1 MMGSFCHDLSP
12 GQTRLGIVS
21 SLMQT
26 RSDNVESRRRNKQT
40 SVDKSKSLRF
50 LLPMHRLLS
59 QDRTL
64 SRCPCPTPYR
74 LYITAPIISQKAN
87 LSLCS
92 SCGYLKRHAGSRDN
106 IAPLTWLP
114 ACFMPVGR
122 YISRPGL
129 PGQRALSVSFYAS
142 EVPVISRVCSIPP
155 FDISWCLVGQDREGA
170 RALGPSTSCRCVVK
184 SYFGSGVIRS

>member
-114 ACFMPVGR
+114 ACFLFVGR
-122 YISRPGL
+122 FFFCFGL
-129 PGQRALSVSFYAS
+129 FGLCVFSVCFF
-142 EVPVISRVCSIPP
+142 V
-155 FDISWCLVGQDREGA
+155 
-170 RALGPSTSCRCVVK
+170 
-184 SYFGSGVIRS
+184 